1 MDDEEE
7 DRRWLE
13 EEQKREAQLLQACL
27 FDSRRSEQSLEEAQ
41 ARASFLRHQLDREQR
56 AAADEAQAEHAA
68 DGGGGGSGG
77 GGGGGGGGGL
87 SEGEGEGGSSSSSS
101 SSSSSRVPRSVSPI
115 GHVLQSVVDSARAAI
130 GAQGSSSS
138 GYRPIGAASGYDNDI
153 GAPESA
159 HNNAAWE
166 MEALATR
173 RASSSDGG
181 GGGGGGGGGFDGGA
195 EPLSPSASPGG
206 GLSSYAAVHAP
217 PGLKSALKRPKRM
230 GTGGAAVSRGVTF
243 SPQKQASRR
252 VQGGGSGTQLQWSP
266 SIDRVERDRQRAEAG
281 LPEAGQAFLTSPM
294 SSDASE
300 SSEGSDS
307 SEEGEEAALA
317 AVPAAP
323 AASATAA
330 AAAGGAAGG
339 AVCGQPAG
347 LGGRGGDV
355 DDAEV
360 ASAFTA
366 AAGKE
371 AAAAAVATLSPS
383 KLKKQRRKER
393 KERKQ
398 ERHRKRRQ
406 KHLQRGH
413 KDFVVRRLKPEEKE
427 SLYQSR
433 PDLQIS
439 TDWAARYYNT
449 ADEDEDLDWVDG
461 CYNGNRRRVCG
472 PDVFGVS
479 FQCSG
484 WLAMMLLLML
494 VLLLLAVLKHLVG
507 DDGRAYN
514 SLGPN
519 VDMGIDGRD
528 DRFAEAAAAHNSRLR
543 GASPTTA
550 GATHF

>member
-13 EEQKREAQLLQACL
+13 EERKREAQLLQACL

-68 DGGGGGSGG
+68 DGAGGGGNGG

-87 SEGEGEGGSSSSSS
+87 SEGEDGGGGGGGSSSSS

-138 GYRPIGAASGYDNDI
+138 GYRPIGAASGYDDDI

-166 MEALATR
+166 MEALAAR
-173 RASSSDGG
+173 RASGS
-181 GGGGGGGGGFDGGA
+181 GGGGGGFDGGA

-300 SSEGSDS
+300 SSEGSES
-307 SEEGEEAALA
+307 SEEGDEAAVA

-323 AASATAA
+323 AASATAT

-371 AAAAAVATLSPS
+371 AATTATTTLSPS

-543 GASPTTA
+543 G

>member
-13 EEQKREAQLLQACL
+13 EERKREAQLLQACL

-101 SSSSSRVPRSVSPI
+101 SSSSRVPRSVSPI

-173 RASSSDGG
+173 RASSSD
-181 GGGGGGGGGFDGGA
+181 GGGGGGFDGGA

-371 AAAAAVATLSPS
+371 AAAAAAATLSPS